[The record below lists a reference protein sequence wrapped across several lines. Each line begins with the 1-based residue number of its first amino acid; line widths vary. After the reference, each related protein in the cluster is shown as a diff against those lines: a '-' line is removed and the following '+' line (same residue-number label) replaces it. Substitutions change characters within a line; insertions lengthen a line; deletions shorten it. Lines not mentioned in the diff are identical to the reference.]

1 MYKLRLGTILVA
13 IFFFASCDTFTSFE
27 DFQEN
32 PNESTVATPG
42 LLLTNLEVSVFN
54 SISINAG
61 LASRYL
67 IEINRPRD
75 PQYYTWDR
83 DNFGL
88 YNSLRQTVKM
98 KEEATRLDNQNM
110 FTIADLLQVHIFHE
124 LTRRFGDIP
133 YFEALQAE
141 EANFQPVY
149 DPQEDIYADLLS
161 RLDDIN
167 SGFNTVQQ
175 NVQGDV
181 VFNGDVLKWK
191 KFGNSL
197 KLRILMS
204 LSEIENTSID
214 YIAQFQQI
222 INNPAEYPVME
233 SNEDSFLYEYSEA
246 TGDRYPFFNS
256 ASFSSRFL
264 AETIVDLYVEKQDP
278 RLFAI
283 AEPDTREESVALDFN
298 SYSGLVSSNTVEEN
312 NLLRAEGIGSQLNFR
327 YLNDPEADP
336 NQAFGYSELSFIIA
350 EAAQRGWINE
360 SPEIHY
366 QNGIRASMRFYNID
380 EETIETYLQSEFA
393 QFDPSNGLEL
403 ILEQKYMAMLLNS
416 GWEPFYDQRRTGI
429 PAFDVGS
436 GANQLNNGMVPTRWM
451 YPEDENNTNQENLL
465 EAIQRQFQGN
475 DNINGDMW
483 ITS

>member
-1 MYKLRLGTILVA
+1 MYKLKIGTILLAVL
-13 IFFFASCDTFTSFE
+13 FFASCETFTSFE

-42 LLLTNLEVSVFN
+42 LLLTNIQISVFN
-54 SISINAG
+54 SISIDAG

-75 PQYYTWDR
+75 PQYFTWDR
-83 DNFGL
+83 DSFGL

-141 EANFQPVY
+141 ESNFQPAY
-149 DPQEDIYADLLS
+149 DFQEEIYSDLLN
-161 RLDDIN
+161 RLEDIN
-167 SGFNTVQQ
+167 SRFNLAQQ
-175 NVQGDV
+175 NIQGDV

-204 LSEIENTSID
+204 LSEIDNTSID
-214 YIAQFQQI
+214 FVDQFQQI
-222 INNPAEYPVME
+222 ITNPAEYPVME
-233 SNEDSFLYEYSEA
+233 SNDDSFKYEYSDA

-264 AETIVDLYVEKQDP
+264 AETVVDLYVEKQDP
-278 RLFAI
+278 RLFNI
-283 AEPDTREESVALDFN
+283 AEPDTRDESVAADFN

-312 NLLRAEGIGSQLNFR
+312 NLLRADGIGSQLNFR

-360 SPEIHY
+360 NPETHY
-366 QNGIRASMRFYNID
+366 QNGIRASMSFYNID
-380 EETIETYLQSEFA
+380 GETAETYLQSEFA
-393 QFDPSNGLEL
+393 QFDPSIGLEL

-436 GANQLNNGMVPTRWM
+436 GANQLNNGMVPNRWM

-475 DNINGDMW
+475 DSINGEIW
-483 ITS
+483 IAS

>member
-1 MYKLRLGTILVA
+1 MLKGKITLFIVA
-13 IFFFASCDTFTSFE
+13 FFVFASCETFTGFE

-42 LLLTNLEVSVFN
+42 LLLTNLQISVFN
-54 SISINAG
+54 SISIDAG

-75 PQYYTWDR
+75 PQYYLWDR
-83 DNFGL
+83 DGFGL
-88 YNSLRQTVKM
+88 YNSLRQTAKM

-110 FTIADLLQVHIFHE
+110 FTIAELLQVHIFHE

-133 YFEALQAE
+133 YFEALEAE
-141 EANFQPVY
+141 DLNFQPAY
-149 DPQEDIYADLLS
+149 DPQEEIYADMLS

-167 SGFNTVQQ
+167 SGFNVLQQ

-214 YIAQFQQI
+214 YVAQFQQI
-222 INNPAEYPVME
+222 INNPDEYPLME
-233 SNEDSFLYEYSEA
+233 NNDDSFLYEYSDA
-246 TGDRYPFFNS
+246 TGNLYPFFNE
-256 ASFSSRFL
+256 AAFSSRFL
-264 AETIVDLYVEKQDP
+264 GNTIVDMFVDKQDP
-278 RLFAI
+278 RLFVI
-283 AEPDTREESVALDFN
+283 AEPDTREGSVAGDFN
-298 SYSGLVSSNTVEEN
+298 SYSGLISSNTIEEN
-312 NLLRAEGIGSQLNFR
+312 NLLRAEGVGSQLNFR
-327 YLNDPEADP
+327 YLNDPEAEP
-336 NQAFGYSELSFIIA
+336 NQAFGFAELSFILA
-350 EAAQRGWINE
+350 EAAQRGWISEN
-360 SPEIHY
+360 PETHY
-366 QNGIRASMRFYNID
+366 LNGIRASMRFYNID
-380 EETIETYLQSEFA
+380 EAAIDAYLQSEFA
-393 QFDPSNGLEL
+393 EFDPSNGLEL
-403 ILEQKYMAMLLNS
+403 ILEQKYMAMVLNS

-429 PAFDVGS
+429 PVFDVGS
-436 GANQLNNGMVPTRWM
+436 GANLLNGGMVPKRWM
-451 YPEDENNTNQENLL
+451 YPEDENFTNGENVQ